1 MNPLIKSSLRYLV
14 ALLLY
19 LNCAFSQA
27 QIINFNFLNLT
38 NASASD
44 TITADDGST
53 TLTVSTT
60 DDWGNIRQV
69 GIRVDS
75 DGLRVYRNS
84 LSLTFSFSKDV
95 IFKSFF
101 NDYSYQADNHSITF
115 TLGNESKNLE
125 IRNNNGNT
133 EEFPAA
139 FNNWIIPANTPVTL
153 NSVVHANVASSQFWS
168 SLAVTVVPEPATYAF
183 LLGCAVLGISFM
195 IRRRA
200 KNKD

>member
-101 NDYSYQADNHSITF
+101 ND
-115 TLGNESKNLE
+115 
-125 IRNNNGNT
+125 
-133 EEFPAA
+133 
-139 FNNWIIPANTPVTL
+139 
-153 NSVVHANVASSQFWS
+153 
-168 SLAVTVVPEPATYAF
+168 
-183 LLGCAVLGISFM
+183 
-195 IRRRA
+195 
-200 KNKD
+200 